1 MDKRPRR
8 EQDAGE
14 LWGELAKA
22 RGREMSNQ
30 GLVASL
36 VVGAAL
42 LALWLDF
49 RLFRQMARSPRRI
62 LFHTLAALV
71 ATTVVPLPMVALATQ
86 HSPARA
92 LVALFAFVL
101 PAFVYS
107 FLTWIWLVKLLQSH
121 LRGRAH

>member
-1 MDKRPRR
+1 
-8 EQDAGE
+8 
-14 LWGELAKA
+14 
-22 RGREMSNQ
+22 MSNQ

-49 RLFRQMARSPRRI
+49 RLFGKTPRSPRRI
-62 LFHTLAALV
+62 VFHTLAALV
-71 ATTVVPLPMVALATQ
+71 ATTLVPLPMLALATQ

-92 LVALFAFVL
+92 LAALFAFVL

>member
-1 MDKRPRR
+1 MRAPGLDKRPRR
-8 EQDAGE
+8 EQDAMGV
-14 LWGELAKA
+14 LGRA
-22 RGREMSNQ
+22 RDGKGREMSNQ

-49 RLFRQMARSPRRI
+49 RLFGQMPRSPRRI
-62 LFHTLAALV
+62 LFHTLAALL
-71 ATTVVPLPMVALATQ
+71 ATTLVPLPMVALATQ

-107 FLTWIWLVKLLQSH
+107 FLTW
-121 LRGRAH
+121 

>member
-1 MDKRPRR
+1 
-8 EQDAGE
+8 
-14 LWGELAKA
+14 
-22 RGREMSNQ
+22 MSNQ
-30 GLVASL
+30 GLVASM

-49 RLFRQMARSPRRI
+49 RLAERMPRSGRRV
-62 LFHTLAALV
+62 LFHTVAALV
-71 ATTVVPLPMVALATQ
+71 ATTLLPLPMVALATQ

-107 FLTWIWLVKLLQSH
+107 FLTWIWLVKLLQSF
-121 LRGRAH
+121 LRTR